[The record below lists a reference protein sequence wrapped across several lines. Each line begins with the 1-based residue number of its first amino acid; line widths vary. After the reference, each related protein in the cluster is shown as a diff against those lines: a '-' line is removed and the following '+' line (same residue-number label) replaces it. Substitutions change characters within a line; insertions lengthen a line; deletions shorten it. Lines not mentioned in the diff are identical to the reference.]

1 MLILAPVKMKSNYK
15 QIDEEN
21 MKTKKTVCAAMA
33 VVGVCMFFLYGNG
46 KQRKITNELAFE
58 NVEAL
63 ADEESGFVQCWGN
76 GSVVCP
82 LTGTKVEY
90 IKGRS
95 LLY

>member
-1 MLILAPVKMKSNYK
+1 MQQWLLSVR
-15 QIDEEN
+15 
-21 MKTKKTVCAAMA
+21 VCSL
-33 VVGVCMFFLYGNG
+33 LYGNR
-46 KQRKITNELAFE
+46 KQKEITNELVFE

-63 ADEESGFVQCWGN
+63 ADGESGVVQCWGS
-76 GSVVCP
+76 GSVVCT

>member
-1 MLILAPVKMKSNYK
+1 
-15 QIDEEN
+15 

-33 VVGVCMFFLYGNG
+33 VIGACLFFLYGNR
-46 KQRKITNELAFE
+46 KQKEITNELVFE

-63 ADEESGFVQCWGN
+63 ADGESGVVQYWGSR
-76 GSVVCP
+76 SVVCL